1 MHLVNPENPEILSK
15 LDSFARLLVGFGASR
30 HPGGESVLVNGAV
43 FKTVSEPVRAGLGRF
58 DSYTPPPVTEA
69 GKLFFYKEIPHMIRD
84 WVELNMTPGIGPR
97 AAAKLL
103 ERFGSAEAVYKATRA
118 ELEQL
123 RLPPEAVDTIIARD
137 LLPRAEAEI
146 TAVKQLGGDILLLD
160 DGVYPSSLREIY
172 DPPIVLYVK
181 GAWSDCLDRP
191 CIGVVGSR
199 RCSTYG
205 QNAANMLARDLAE
218 RGVTVVSGFARGIDA
233 AAHRGALEAN
243 GRTVAVLGTGIDE
256 VYPREHKKLAA
267 EILDRGGALVSQFP
281 LGTPPVSENF
291 PYRNRIIS
299 GLSLGVVVVEA
310 SEHSGSLITARLAME
325 QNREVFAVPGNITSR
340 NSFGTNYLIKG
351 AGAKLVQQWQ
361 DIASELPQPVA
372 ASLLPPPFSERKIA
386 DRLAFV
392 PEGLSPAETCVFKL
406 LTPDS
411 PAHVDW
417 LFDKSKLPISELTA
431 ALLSLE
437 IRELVRALPGRCF
450 VRRL

>member
-1 MHLVNPENPEILSK
+1 
-15 LDSFARLLVGFGASR
+15 
-30 HPGGESVLVNGAV
+30 
-43 FKTVSEPVRAGLGRF
+43 
-58 DSYTPPPVTEA
+58 
-69 GKLFFYKEIPHMIRD
+69 MIRD

-103 ERFGSAEAVYKATRA
+103 ERFGDAAAVYAATRT
-118 ELEQL
+118 ELEQM
-123 RLPPEAVDTIIARD
+123 RLVPEAMDTIIARS
-137 LLPRAEAEI
+137 LQGQATMEI
-146 TAVKQLGGDILLLD
+146 ATVKALGGDILLLD
-160 DGVYPSSLREIY
+160 DGVYPASLREIY

-181 GAWSDCLDRP
+181 GAWSKCLDQP

-205 QNAANMLARDLAE
+205 QNAALMLARDLAQ
-218 RGVTVVSGFARGIDA
+218 RGVTIVSGFARGIDA
-233 AAHRGALEAN
+233 AAHRGALEAG
-243 GRTVAVLGTGIDE
+243 GRTMAVLGTGIDQ
-256 VYPREHKKLAA
+256 VYPRDHRKLAS
-267 EILDRGGALVSQFP
+267 EILDSGGALVTQFP

-299 GLSLGVVVVEA
+299 GLSLGVLVVEA
-310 SEHSGSLITARLAME
+310 AENSGSLITARLAME

-361 DIASELPQPVA
+361 DIAVELPQQVA
-372 ASLLPPPFSERKIA
+372 ASLLPPPFSERKNPVS

-437 IRELVRALPGRCF
+437 IRDVVRALPGRCF
-450 VRRL
+450 VRKL

>member
-1 MHLVNPENPEILSK
+1 
-15 LDSFARLLVGFGASR
+15 
-30 HPGGESVLVNGAV
+30 
-43 FKTVSEPVRAGLGRF
+43 
-58 DSYTPPPVTEA
+58 
-69 GKLFFYKEIPHMIRD
+69 MIRD

-103 ERFGSAEAVYKATRA
+103 ERFGSAEAVYSATRA
-118 ELEQL
+118 ELENL
-123 RLPPEAVDTIIARD
+123 RLIPEAIDTIIARD
-137 LLPRAEAEI
+137 LQATAEAEI
-146 TAVKQLGGDILLLD
+146 RAVRKLGGDILLLD

-181 GAWSDCLDRP
+181 GAWSECLDRP
-191 CIGVVGSR
+191 CIAVVGSR

-205 QNAANMLARDLAE
+205 QNSALMLARDLAQ

-233 AAHRGALEAN
+233 AAHRGALEAG

-256 VYPREHKKLAA
+256 YYPRDHKKLAE
-267 EILDRGGALVSQFP
+267 EILGSGGAMVTQFP

-299 GLSLGVVVVEA
+299 GLSLGIVVVEA
-310 SEHSGSLITARLAME
+310 AENSGSLITARLAIE

-361 DIASELPQPVA
+361 DIATELPPQVA
-372 ASLLPPPFSERKIA
+372 AKLLPPPFGEKNKEKSLS

-392 PEGLSPAETCVFKL
+392 PEGLSGNETSVFKL
-406 LTPDS
+406 LTADD
-411 PAHVDW
+411 PAHIDS
-417 LFDKSKLPISELTA
+417 LIDKSKLPISDLTA
-431 ALLSLE
+431 ALLKLE
-437 IRELVRALPGRCF
+437 MRELVRALPGKCF
-450 VRRL
+450 VRKL

>member
-1 MHLVNPENPEILSK
+1 
-15 LDSFARLLVGFGASR
+15 
-30 HPGGESVLVNGAV
+30 
-43 FKTVSEPVRAGLGRF
+43 
-58 DSYTPPPVTEA
+58 
-69 GKLFFYKEIPHMIRD
+69 MIRD

-103 ERFGSAEAVYKATRA
+103 ERFGSAEAVYKTTRA

-123 RLPPEAVDTIIARD
+123 RLPPESVDTIIARD

-146 TAVKQLGGDILLLD
+146 NAVKELGGDILLLD
-160 DGVYPSSLREIY
+160 DGIYPSSLREIY

-205 QNAANMLARDLAE
+205 QNAAIMLARDLAE
-218 RGVTVVSGFARGIDA
+218 HGVTVVSGFARGIDA
-233 AAHRGALEAN
+233 AAHRGALEAG

-256 VYPREHKKLAA
+256 VYPRDHKKLAA

-310 SEHSGSLITARLAME
+310 AEYSGSLITARLAME

-361 DIASELPQPVA
+361 DVAAELPPQIA
-372 ASLLPPPFSERKIA
+372 ASLLPPSLSDRKKETAITE
-386 DRLAFV
+386 RLAFV

-417 LFDKSKLPISELTA
+417 LFDKSKLPMSELTA

-450 VRRL
+450 VRKL

>member
-1 MHLVNPENPEILSK
+1 
-15 LDSFARLLVGFGASR
+15 
-30 HPGGESVLVNGAV
+30 
-43 FKTVSEPVRAGLGRF
+43 
-58 DSYTPPPVTEA
+58 
-69 GKLFFYKEIPHMIRD
+69 MIRD

-103 ERFGSAEAVYKATRA
+103 ERFGSAGAVYNATRS

-123 RLPPEAVDTIIARD
+123 RLPPEAVDSIIARD
-137 LLPRAEAEI
+137 LQPRAETEI
-146 TAVKQLGGDILLLD
+146 DAVRKLGGDILLLD

-172 DPPIVLYVK
+172 DPPIVIYVK
-181 GAWSDCLDRP
+181 GAWSECLDQP

-205 QNAANMLARDLAE
+205 QNAAMMLARDLAKL
-218 RGVTVVSGFARGIDA
+218 GVTIVSGFARGIDA
-233 AAHRGALEAN
+233 AAHRGALEVG
-243 GRTVAVLGTGIDE
+243 GRTLAVLGTGLDE
-256 VYPREHKKLAA
+256 IYPRDHKKLAA
-267 EILDRGGALVSQFP
+267 DVLAQGGALVTQFP
-281 LGTPPVSENF
+281 LQTPPVSENF

-310 SEHSGSLITARLAME
+310 AENSGSLITARLAME

-361 DIASELPQPVA
+361 DVVAELPQQIA
-372 ASLLPPPFSERKIA
+372 AKMLPPPLKKEKTFTN
-386 DRLAFV
+386 RLSLM
-392 PEGLSPAETCVFKL
+392 PDGLSKTETSVFKL

-417 LFDKSKLPISELTA
+417 LVDKSKLAVPELTA

-437 IRELVRALPGRCF
+437 IRDLVRALPGRCF
-450 VRRL
+450 VRKL

>member
-1 MHLVNPENPEILSK
+1 
-15 LDSFARLLVGFGASR
+15 
-30 HPGGESVLVNGAV
+30 
-43 FKTVSEPVRAGLGRF
+43 
-58 DSYTPPPVTEA
+58 
-69 GKLFFYKEIPHMIRD
+69 MITD

-103 ERFGSAEAVYKATRA
+103 ESFGSAEAVYSATRA

-123 RLPPEAVDTIIARD
+123 RLVPEATDSIIARD
-137 LLPRAEAEI
+137 LRPRAEAEI
-146 TAVKQLGGDILLLD
+146 ATVRKLGGDILLLD

-181 GAWSDCLDRP
+181 GAWSECWDQP
-191 CIGVVGSR
+191 CVGVVGSR
-199 RCSTYG
+199 KCSTYG
-205 QNAANMLARDLAE
+205 QNAALMLSRDLAQ

-243 GRTVAVLGTGIDE
+243 GRTVAVLGTGLDE
-256 VYPREHKKLAA
+256 VYPRDHKKLAL
-267 EILDRGGALVSQFP
+267 EILDKGGALVTQFP

-310 SEHSGSLITARLAME
+310 SEYSGSLITARLAME

-361 DIASELPQPVA
+361 DVATELPPQIA
-372 ASLLPPPFSERKIA
+372 ARLLPPPFGEQKGSSLA
-386 DRLAFV
+386 DKLSFV
-392 PEGLSPAETCVFKL
+392 PEGLSRSETSVFRL

-411 PAHVDW
+411 PVHIDV
-417 LFDKSKLPISELTA
+417 LVDKSRLGMSDLTA

-437 IRELVRALPGRCF
+437 MRELIRALPGRCF
-450 VRRL
+450 VRKL

>member
-1 MHLVNPENPEILSK
+1 
-15 LDSFARLLVGFGASR
+15 
-30 HPGGESVLVNGAV
+30 
-43 FKTVSEPVRAGLGRF
+43 
-58 DSYTPPPVTEA
+58 
-69 GKLFFYKEIPHMIRD
+69 MIRD

-103 ERFGSAEAVYKATRA
+103 ERFGSADAVYSATRS

-123 RLPPEAVDTIIARD
+123 RLPPDAVDTIIARD
-137 LLPRAEAEI
+137 LQSTAEAEI
-146 TAVKQLGGDILLLD
+146 DAVKRLGGDILLLD

-181 GAWSDCLDRP
+181 GAWSECLDQP

-205 QNAANMLARDLAE
+205 QNAALMLARDLAQ

-233 AAHRGALEAN
+233 AAHRGALEAG
-243 GRTVAVLGTGIDE
+243 GRTVAVLGTGLDE
-256 VYPREHKKLAA
+256 VYPRDHAKLAV
-267 EILDRGGALVSQFP
+267 EILNNGGALVTQFP
-281 LGTPPVSENF
+281 LKTPPVSENF

-299 GLSLGVVVVEA
+299 GLSLGIVVVEA
-310 SEHSGSLITARLAME
+310 AENSGSLITARLAME

-361 DIASELPQPVA
+361 DIAAELPQQIA
-372 ASLLPPPFSERKIA
+372 AKLLPPPVTKSKEKTIGERLSLI
-386 DRLAFV
+386 
-392 PEGLSPAETCVFKL
+392 PEGLSPVETSVFKL
-406 LTPDS
+406 LTPDI

-417 LFDKSKLPISELTA
+417 LIDKSKLAVPELTA
-431 ALLSLE
+431 ALLNLE
-437 IRELVRALPGRCF
+437 IRDLVRALPGRCF